1 MKILQQTLFILKD
14 KGMHYVIFTIIINSK
29 TPQNENFKLYTL
41 LNRISFHLRICIYD
55 SRINHTIIYKMTPKT
70 LKIVLELLEKKRI
83 ELDKPEQYWNYSE
96 LNQVK
101 NGIKELKKLL

>member
-1 MKILQQTLFILKD
+1 
-14 KGMHYVIFTIIINSK
+14 
-29 TPQNENFKLYTL
+29 
-41 LNRISFHLRICIYD
+41 
-55 SRINHTIIYKMTPKT
+55 MTPKT